1 MDINDET
8 LHEDLIHQT
17 NLHPK
22 YPRKSKKKINKS
34 KVIVRTTNDLVPS
47 ISQPQSV
54 RLKLYVYLTNCSIRD
69 LSTYMDCNRLKWY
82 RFPSKASFIDFLK
95 IVLPK
100 YFGLRIFGS
109 VVSSIYSS
117 VLPNDIDIIA
127 SNRSHREEFFRTL
140 FDIFGHRLRGVIN
153 TRYGNNFTAQSYTLE
168 QKFFSLKFDVIL
180 QSDIKSFPCD
190 FKQTNLCIGSGG
202 LQIMRRGLHE
212 PQHLNQIKR
221 DLRNKILTICPCQKP
236 CSLARKVELVKRC
249 CKKIL
254 SGYTIGDLSYPG
266 KYTIVHEYDKLC
278 ALLVKRLPMD
288 IVKMIIEMWG
298 GIGCTYCK
306 RKIDIVEPSRS
317 EPLIR
322 PTVRPTVRPMV
333 RPNDDYQETK
343 TNNQCQCTHGL
354 FKENEYTG
362 NNIFHLDCLGYI
374 MTPKI
379 ITRKGRNIAMN
390 SKDRYTDNN
399 VCVDCDEDFI

>member
-1 MDINDET
+1 
-8 LHEDLIHQT
+8 
-17 NLHPK
+17 
-22 YPRKSKKKINKS
+22 
-34 KVIVRTTNDLVPS
+34 
-47 ISQPQSV
+47 
-54 RLKLYVYLTNCSIRD
+54 
-69 LSTYMDCNRLKWY
+69 
-82 RFPSKASFIDFLK
+82 
-95 IVLPK
+95 
-100 YFGLRIFGS
+100 
-109 VVSSIYSS
+109 
-117 VLPNDIDIIA
+117 
-127 SNRSHREEFFRTL
+127 
-140 FDIFGHRLRGVIN
+140 
-153 TRYGNNFTAQSYTLE
+153 
-168 QKFFSLKFDVIL
+168 
-180 QSDIKSFPCD
+180 
-190 FKQTNLCIGSGG
+190 
-202 LQIMRRGLHE
+202 MRRGLHE

-249 CKKIL
+249 YKKIL
-254 SGYTIGDLSYPG
+254 SGYKINDSSYPG
-266 KYTIVHEYDKLC
+266 KYTIVHEYDKLG

-317 EPLIR
+317 EPLI
-322 PTVRPTVRPMV
+322 RPTVRPMV

-399 VCVDCDEDFI
+399 VCVDCGEDFI